1 MPSTLQDDVKQE
13 LIETSEQ
20 LISTQAQRD
29 RNAMKLEQL
38 AQKQGA
44 DASGP
49 PGNQGD
55 GEGDEEGDMGVL
67 TGHLN
72 RIAALEKEVK
82 RLKQVCTMMPYCSV
96 MHAVTWWIESMC
108 SVNRSLNT
116 CLVCLVLMVTWLHVC
131 SLPPCS
137 DFQATPSAL
146 RKALSG
152 YCISGS

>member
-13 LIETSEQ
+13 LIDTSEQ

-108 SVNRSLNT
+108 SVTGHSIRAWS
-116 CLVCLVLMVTWLHVC
+116 V
-131 SLPPCS
+131 
-137 DFQATPSAL
+137 
-146 RKALSG
+146 
-152 YCISGS
+152 